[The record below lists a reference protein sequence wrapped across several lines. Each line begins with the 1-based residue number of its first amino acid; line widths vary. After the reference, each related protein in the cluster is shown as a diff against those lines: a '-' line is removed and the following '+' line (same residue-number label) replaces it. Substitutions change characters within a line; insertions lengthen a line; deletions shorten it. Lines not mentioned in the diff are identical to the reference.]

1 MYEKESLA
9 CRERDS
15 GIYGK
20 EKDLRQNIIV
30 RRMIYLNDPAG
41 TRTISECLLVIVRVV
56 SVVVVVVT
64 CSSPPS

>member
-1 MYEKESLA
+1 MQ
-9 CRERDS
+9 RE
-15 GIYGK
+15 GQWNIWK

-41 TRTISECLLVIVRVV
+41 TRTISEYLLIVRVV
-56 SVVVVVVT
+56 SVVVVVVIVT